1 MFKKLFYR
9 IKALFIYLF
18 TPSADKVIAK
28 TIGIL
33 ETVTANYDAALDA
46 EADLRLASY
55 NRQFDISNQ
64 ERAVRDLSDE
74 RARSIRSQRM
84 SATYAADRLK
94 DIM

>member
-9 IKALFIYLF
+9 IKAFFISLF

-64 ERAVRDLSDE
+64 ERLVRDLSDD

-84 SATYAADRLK
+84 SAAYAADRLK
-94 DIM
+94 DSI